1 MSNWARIRKNDGTL
15 QYIVNLV
22 EQLKNF
28 VELSDQLEVC
38 LPCFRLLTG
47 VQKLA

>member
-22 EQLKNF
+22 EQF